1 MTRLTILLAVLLLPQ
16 TQRASI
22 EGSVVFLPSG
32 TPAAAASVELTVIE
46 GARVVSRTAVTGR
59 NGQFSFR
66 DLPPGTGYQLVATGT
81 GFRATAYGQR
91 DSRSPWTPLTLEAG
105 QRLTDVQITVQPVS
119 QLGGRVIDRSGKTL
133 TGASV
138 LAMKPVY
145 VDGRRQLQRAAA
157 TVTNL
162 RGEYRFFSLP
172 SGPYYIRVSRL
183 NDAAIEP
190 LFNNPALYDRTAPT
204 QRRST
209 VSREPEGFRTV
220 YHPGVSME
228 SAKAVVVGDG
238 QILNDIDVTVTKAP
252 TSRVRGTV
260 IEDSSSR
267 RMVSAQV
274 SLVPAGSSPD
284 SNWSRFLESTDG
296 AFDFRAV
303 LAGEYYLSA
312 VVRGPEGVLARR
324 MLVNIRSG
332 EPAAF
337 DVRVTPV
344 GTISG
349 RLTVEGLNTSV
360 PNLSS
365 LRVRLSS
372 NLQGPL
378 DREQSQPPLILPSFT
393 TEVRTDGAF
402 TLARVLPGDY
412 RVDVFPFHGGY
423 IKSVRLGNAE
433 ALDEGLRVDDSSN
446 TLEIVLG
453 TDTGSLNGRVRD
465 GKGQNV
471 RSARVVL
478 VPQARQ
484 RHDLYHAV
492 PVSETGRF
500 QMSGI
505 APGRYSLYAW
515 EGAPEGAWKDPDFLE
530 LYRKHE
536 TKVEIS
542 PETPEYAEITIIPL

>member
-1 MTRLTILLAVLLLPQ
+1 
-16 TQRASI
+16 
-22 EGSVVFLPSG
+22 
-32 TPAAAASVELTVIE
+32 
-46 GARVVSRTAVTGR
+46 
-59 NGQFSFR
+59 
-66 DLPPGTGYQLVATGT
+66 
-81 GFRATAYGQR
+81 
-91 DSRSPWTPLTLEAG
+91 
-105 QRLTDVQITVQPVS
+105 
-119 QLGGRVIDRSGKTL
+119 
-133 TGASV
+133 
-138 LAMKPVY
+138 MKPVY

-162 RGEYRFFSLP
+162 QGEYRFFSLP

-209 VSREPEGFRTV
+209 VSREPEGYRTV

-260 IEDSSSR
+260 IEDSTSR
-267 RMVSAQV
+267 RVVSAQV
-274 SLVPAGSSPD
+274 SLVPVGSSPD
-284 SNWSRFLESTDG
+284 SNWSRFLESIDG

-312 VVRGPEGVLARR
+312 VVRGPERVLARR
-324 MLVNIRSG
+324 MLVNIRRG

-349 RLTVEGLNTSV
+349 RITVEGLNTSV

-365 LRVRLSS
+365 LSVRLSS
-372 NLQGPL
+372 DLQGPL

-393 TEVRTDGAF
+393 TEVRADGAF

-433 ALDEGLRVDDSSN
+433 ALDEGLHVDGSSN

-453 TDTGSLNGRVRD
+453 TRYGKPQRPCPRWKRAECEIGACGAGS
-465 GKGQNV
+465 
-471 RSARVVL
+471 A
-478 VPQARQ
+478 
-484 RHDLYHAV
+484 
-492 PVSETGRF
+492 SETATRPLPHCP
-500 QMSGI
+500 GI
-505 APGRYSLYAW
+505 RDRTVSDVGYCSR
-515 EGAPEGAWKDPDFLE
+515 
-530 LYRKHE
+530 
-536 TKVEIS
+536 
-542 PETPEYAEITIIPL
+542 PL